1 MAPTLPSQHSTAKER
16 QALEHC
22 QRAGTTEYR
31 LVRRAGIIL
40 ALADGTSARALAAVL
55 GVSRNTVHKWGHRW
69 NQRFDQQ
76 VLTDEAAL
84 DQGCAPDLLRSLRDR
99 PRSGRPP
106 RFTLQARTQLVGL
119 ACRAPRDE
127 GCADRDGWTLDLLVE
142 TALREDIVTSI
153 HRSTIGRLLRQGEI
167 KPHRWRMW
175 LHSKD
180 PAFKQKLAA
189 IVPLYL
195 YHHAGEVV
203 LCIDEKTAIQA
214 LERAAPERLPGPH
227 NVLGRREFEYIR
239 HGTLTLFAAREV
251 HSGQVTGWCTPQRR
265 RTEFLA
271 FLDRLADRYPCG
283 RVHCV
288 LDNLNTHSG
297 ADVAAWRTRH
307 RRFAF
312 HFTPFH
318 ASWANQVEVWFS
330 ILSRQLLRHASFSS
344 LQDLEQRI
352 MAFIE
357 RYNSRASPFK
367 WTWKGYPLAA

>member
-1 MAPTLPSQHSTAKER
+1 MALELPSQDLTAEER
-16 QALEHC
+16 GALERC

-40 ALADGTSARALAAVL
+40 ALAEGTSSRTVAATL
-55 GVSRNTVHKWGHRW
+55 RLSRNTVRKWGRRW
-69 NQRFDQQ
+69 AQRVDQQ
-76 VLTDEAAL
+76 VLTDGGQPVQDDER
-84 DQGCAPDLLRSLRDR
+84 DLLSSLHDH

-106 RFTLQARTQLVGL
+106 LFTLEARTQVVGL

-127 GCADRDGWTLDLLVE
+127 GCGDIDRWTLDLLVE
-142 TALREDIVTSI
+142 TALRQGIVPTI

-180 PAFKQKLAA
+180 PAFKQKIAA

-195 YHHAGEVV
+195 HHRSGEVV

-214 LERAAPERLPGPH
+214 LERVYPERLPEPRSP
-227 NVLGRREFEYIR
+227 GRREFEYIR

-251 HSGQVTGWCTPQRR
+251 HSGQVTGWCTQQRR
-265 RTEFLA
+265 RSEFLA
-271 FLDRLADRYPCG
+271 FLDHLAERYPRG

-297 ADVAAWRTRH
+297 AEVATWRKQH
-307 RRFAF
+307 RRFVF

-318 ASWANQVEVWFS
+318 ASWLNQVEVWFS
-330 ILSRQLLRHASFSS
+330 ILSRQLLRHATFSS
-344 LQDLEQRI
+344 VDDLEQRI
-352 MAFIE
+352 LRFIE
-357 RYNSRASPFK
+357 RYNTRASPFK